1 VRIVQVIGWYFPE
14 SLGGTETYVAALSA
28 SLHAAGHDVTIAVP
42 EPGAAGERW
51 YEHEGLPVFR
61 YPIAAAL
68 SKPEAHHDVA
78 VRGAEHLHRWLAAH
92 RPDVVHFHTMVSGA
106 GPHEIRAAKAAG
118 ARVIVTTHAGGLGF
132 LCQRGTMARWGREL
146 CDGVAIPA
154 KCAACELQNLGVPE
168 VLASAVGAIPVALA
182 RRLDALPGRLGTM
195 LGMPGLIADN
205 ASRQRRLMA
214 EVDAF
219 VVLTEWAR
227 RAVLRGVPDAPVVIN
242 RLGVRSPPARD
253 GETSGPAGPGP
264 AGPLRG
270 TRPTSDRPLTMAY
283 VGRFDPIKGVHDL
296 ARAVGEIPRDLPL
309 RVEFRGPSTSRD
321 QAVIEELH
329 AILGGDPRV
338 TFGEAI
344 PTDRVYQYLRTI
356 DLLCCPSRAL
366 EGGPTVALEAMA
378 VGTPVLGTRTGAMA
392 EVMTDGVNGALVAPG
407 DWRALSAALR
417 RVLADPTRTL
427 DRWRTALPHV
437 RTMDDVARDYLALY
451 ERG

>member
-28 SLHAAGHDVTIAVP
+28 SLRAAGHDITIAVP

-51 YEHEGLPVFR
+51 YEHERLPVFR

-68 SKPEAHHDVA
+68 SKQEARHDVA
-78 VRGAEHLHRWLAAH
+78 VRGAEHLHRWLASH

-205 ASRQRRLMA
+205 AGRQRRLMA

-227 RAVLRGVPDAPVVIN
+227 RAVLRGVPDAPVMIN
-242 RLGVRSPPARD
+242 RLGVRSPPSPRHVEPGVDRLD
-253 GETSGPAGPGP
+253 G
-264 AGPLRG
+264 
-270 TRPTSDRPLTMAY
+270 RPLIVAY

-296 ARAVGEIPRDLPL
+296 ARAVVEIPRDLPL

-321 QAVIEELH
+321 RAVIDQLD

-344 PTDRVYQYLRTI
+344 PTDQIYEYLRTI

-378 VGTPVLGTRTGAMA
+378 AGTPVLGTRTGAMA

-407 DWRALSAALR
+407 DWRALAAALR
-417 RVLADPTRTL
+417 RVLTDAGRTV
-427 DRWRTALPHV
+427 DRWRTALPSV
-437 RTMDDVARDYLALY
+437 RTMDDVARDYLPLY
-451 ERG
+451 EGRA